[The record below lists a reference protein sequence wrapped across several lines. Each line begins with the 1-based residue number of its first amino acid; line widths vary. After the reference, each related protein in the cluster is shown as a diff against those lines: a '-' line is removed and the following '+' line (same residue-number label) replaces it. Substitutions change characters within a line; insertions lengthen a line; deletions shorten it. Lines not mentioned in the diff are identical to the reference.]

1 MLTSMGQAGITI
13 PTEQTGRLRPRRGK
27 DGPKV
32 ILKVH
37 GRARLRI
44 EIYRLSDQYI
54 SEALEP

>member
-1 MLTSMGQAGITI
+1 MGQAGITI

-27 DGPKV
+27 DVPKV

-37 GRARLRI
+37 DRARLRI
-44 EIYRLSDQYI
+44 EIYRLSGLYI